1 MLKAWLNE
9 HRKNPYPTKGEKIML
24 ALITKM
30 SLTQVSTWFANA
42 RRRLKK
48 ENKVT
53 WNVRN
58 RTTSEAGQDSIG
70 DEDDDLV
77 PEFEEIL
84 EMEKV
89 DGFIN
94 DQNNITEG
102 LQSPFP
108 HHGLPNYHPRS
119 LSNAE
124 HRWRN
129 KCSTGTTGSSV
140 DLDGKTTPR
149 SRTFGPHN
157 SAEDQQRKIWSLVEM
172 AQNHTQNEMQPQSLR
187 ENIELRSSTMHR
199 AQRSFSTLDQG
210 KSHNIHTKDMCTKM
224 SVSQFKSRLTNFNT
238 GRGPGSELDTHVPT
252 NSPPNIS
259 ANLAPDPRGFPLLSP
274 AALAMFCM
282 YYQQQQEQQQ
292 QHHHQQQQ
300 QQQQQLP
307 KVERHQTPSSEQANQ
322 LQGPTPKEMEQAK
335 LGTPGRYC
343 HEKDSN
349 QINMANNAVSA
360 VNAQRV
366 SSSRWPLMNGYAVG
380 QITRSQSDH

>member
-58 RTTSEAGQDSIG
+58 RTASEAGQDSIG

-94 DQNNITEG
+94 DQKNITEE
-102 LQSPFP
+102 LQSPYP

-140 DLDGKTTPR
+140 DSDGKTTSR

-157 SAEDQQRKIWSLVEM
+157 SAEDQQSKIWSLVEM
-172 AQNHTQNEMQPQSLR
+172 AQNHTQNEMQSQSLR
-187 ENIELRSSTMHR
+187 GNIELRSSTIHG
-199 AQRSFSTLDQG
+199 AQRSFSNLDQG
-210 KSHNIHTKDMCTKM
+210 KSHSIPIKDMCTKM
-224 SVSQFKSRLTNFNT
+224 SVSQFKSRLPNFNT
-238 GRGPGSELDTHVPT
+238 GRGPGSELDTHVPI

-259 ANLAPDPRGFPLLSP
+259 ANLEPDPRGFPLLSP

-292 QHHHQQQQ
+292 QHHHQHQ

-307 KVERHQTPSSEQANQ
+307 RVERHRTPSSEKANH
-322 LQGPTPKEMEQAK
+322 LLGPTPNELGQAK

-360 VNAQRV
+360 INAQCV
-366 SSSRWPLMNGYAVG
+366 SSSRWPLMNGYTVG